1 MTRNLAFCRF
11 TILEKESIKYERDLS
26 TLTQLSMTKRL
37 KQIRIKTGVVN
48 RIAKEKQSYEK
59 ETETEKNRLLK
70 LKDNG
75 GDSHTLRKQEE
86 VIQESAMMITDCQKR
101 LTAAYADLKAVL
113 ENEKDLS
120 EAEEF
125 QNASK
130 ALELA
135 LPHF

>member
-1 MTRNLAFCRF
+1 MFHITFP
-11 TILEKESIKYERDLS
+11 TVDLS
-26 TLTQLSMTKRL
+26 YFYHKNILSF
-37 KQIRIKTGVVN
+37 
-48 RIAKEKQSYEK
+48 S
-59 ETETEKNRLLK
+59 
-70 LKDNG
+70 G
-75 GDSHTLRKQEE
+75 GDSHILRKQEE

-101 LTAAYADLKAVL
+101 LSAAYADLKAVL

-120 EAEEF
+120 ETEEF

>member
-1 MTRNLAFCRF
+1 MA
-11 TILEKESIKYERDLS
+11 DP
-26 TLTQLSMTKRL
+26 RL

-48 RIAKEKQSYEK
+48 RIAKEKQSYET

-70 LKDNG
+70 FKENG
-75 GDSHTLRKQEE
+75 GDSHILRKQEE

-120 EAEEF
+120 ETEEF

>member
-1 MTRNLAFCRF
+1 MADSCITSSCFLSVWLSPPLSFSFKSLFFSVSVSFSYDCFSLAIRF
-11 TILEKESIKYERDLS
+11 TTPVL
-26 TLTQLSMTKRL
+26 
-37 KQIRIKTGVVN
+37 IRICFKRGSA
-48 RIAKEKQSYEK
+48 I
-59 ETETEKNRLLK
+59 
-70 LKDNG
+70 G

>member
-1 MTRNLAFCRF
+1 M
-11 TILEKESIKYERDLS
+11 
-26 TLTQLSMTKRL
+26 
-37 KQIRIKTGVVN
+37 
-48 RIAKEKQSYEK
+48 
-59 ETETEKNRLLK
+59 
-70 LKDNG
+70 
-75 GDSHTLRKQEE
+75 
-86 VIQESAMMITDCQKR
+86 IQESFMMISDCQRR

-120 EAEEF
+120 ESEEY